1 MNNTTVNRTCQ
12 FINEITLTDN
22 IFQLGKS
29 VVHVRALTY
38 CDIHTI
44 QVDRLKE
51 VLEFYKPFAHTFSRN
66 LALTFD
72 LSKRVVFAKVS
83 FLNTGLPK
91 KDRTSE
97 TIVRYL
103 YCLFPNIHDSL
114 QL

>member
-1 MNNTTVNRTCQ
+1 MNGHASPY
-12 FINEITLTDN
+12 EISLEIYSNKQYFSIIN
-22 IFQLGKS
+22 IFYIIFFIFIFQHGKS

-72 LSKRVVFAKVS
+72 LSKRVVFAKVR
-83 FLNTGLPK
+83 FLKYKVTHKG
-91 KDRTSE
+91 
-97 TIVRYL
+97 
-103 YCLFPNIHDSL
+103 
-114 QL
+114 